1 MSESLS
7 LSMLRQRIELLGEFF
22 NLPEAWLC
30 ASPNLFSAHIVTLTR
45 AQDLAIKEAIYAINE
60 VVNNPQYLDFIQQYS
75 PPIALSDPKTSGVF
89 CSYDFHLDA
98 SGPKLIEINTN
109 AAGASFAA
117 LQRLA
122 MGALNVQEASFAQ
135 PWQQKILSMFLR
147 EWSKKRTDRK
157 LKTLAIVDENPT
169 QQHFYYEFLIFQ
181 ELFKNY
187 GIETFILD
195 PSQLE
200 LEQNQLCYRKL
211 PIDLIYNRLTD
222 FYLEKPGHQKIQQ
235 AYLTDA
241 VVLTPNPF
249 VHAKYAN
256 KQNLIALSDK
266 ALLNEWQ
273 IPDSIVKILQ
283 KTIPKTIKVTH
294 LDAESLWNQRKQL
307 FFKPYQSYGG
317 KGAYAGGKLTRKTF
331 SEIIQADYIAQE
343 FIPPSEFTV
352 YEDNGPANLKIDL
365 RYYTYEAEVI
375 EKVARIYRGQTTN
388 LNTLG
393 GGFGYIEIK

>member
-1 MSESLS
+1 MSAPLLLS
-7 LSMLRQRIELLGEFF
+7 TLRQRIELLGEFF
-22 NLPEAWLC
+22 NLPEAWL
-30 ASPNLFSAHIVTLTR
+30 AKSPNLFSKHMVTLMR

-60 VVNNPQYLDFIQQYS
+60 VVNHSQYLEFIKQYS
-75 PPIALSDPKTSGVF
+75 PPMARLDPKTSGVL
-89 CSYDFHLDA
+89 CSFDFHMDA

-109 AAGASFAA
+109 AAGAGFAA

-122 MGALNVQEASFAQ
+122 MDAFNAQDQNVAQ
-135 PWQQKILSMFLR
+135 PWQEQMLSMFLR
-147 EWSKKRTDRK
+147 EWSKKRNTK

-187 GIETFILD
+187 GIDTFILD

-200 LEQNQLCYRKL
+200 LHQNRLSYNKL

-222 FYLEKPGHQKIQQ
+222 FYLDKPEHQSIQQ
-235 AYLTDA
+235 AYLEDA

-256 KQNLIALSDK
+256 KQNLITLSNK
-266 ALLNEWQ
+266 TLLHEWQ
-273 IPDSIVKILQ
+273 IPESIITILQ
-283 KTIPKTIKVTH
+283 KIVPKTIKVAPH
-294 LDAESLWNQRKQL
+294 DAETLWNQRKQL
-307 FFKPYQSYGG
+307 FFKPYQSYGS
-317 KGAYAGGKLTRKTF
+317 KGAYAGSKLTHKTF
-331 SEIIQADYIAQE
+331 SEILQADYIAQE

-352 YEDNGPANLKIDL
+352 YENNSPTHLKIDL

-375 EKVARIYRGQTTN
+375 QKVARIYRGQTTN
-388 LNTLG
+388 LNTPG
-393 GGFGYIEIK
+393 GGFGYIQIK